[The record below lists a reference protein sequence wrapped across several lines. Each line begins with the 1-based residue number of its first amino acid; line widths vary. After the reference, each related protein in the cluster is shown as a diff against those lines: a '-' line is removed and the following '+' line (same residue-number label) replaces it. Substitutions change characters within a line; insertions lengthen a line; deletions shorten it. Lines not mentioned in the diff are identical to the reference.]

1 MEYQQI
7 ISSLDDRKN
16 QPSKFRT
23 RNWIGSN
30 DESQGK
36 YNVNSNI
43 KFKTLVLR
51 SNSCDDSIAYV
62 NVKATII
69 VQSTVATAAPVSN
82 TNKNVILK
90 TCASF
95 TNCISEINNTQVDDA
110 RSIYLVMSAY
120 NVTE

>member
-82 TNKNVILK
+82 TNKNVIPK

-110 RSIYLVMSAY
+110 RSIYPVMSTY

>member
-36 YNVNSNI
+36 HNVNSNI

>member
-23 RNWIGSN
+23 RNWIGSK

-51 SNSCDDSIAYV
+51 SNSCDDSLAYV

-82 TNKNVILK
+82 TNKNVIPK

>member
-23 RNWIGSN
+23 RNWIGSK

>member
-82 TNKNVILK
+82 TNKNVIPK
-90 TCASF
+90 TCASS